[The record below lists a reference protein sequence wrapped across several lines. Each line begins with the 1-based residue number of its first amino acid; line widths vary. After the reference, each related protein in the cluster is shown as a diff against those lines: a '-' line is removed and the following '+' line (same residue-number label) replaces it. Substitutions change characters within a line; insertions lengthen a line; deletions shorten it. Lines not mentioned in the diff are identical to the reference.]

1 MSDRIVN
8 FEMRNWNFDDWQ
20 KRFAEHLRQ
29 TNVQV
34 AIHQIYLDMT
44 TKYVP
49 FKTGALTWS
58 GRVLKSPV
66 RVQWGYNTRKPNYA
80 IFPYLGIA
88 NNGKP
93 MRFNKTVHPGARSH
107 WDLAVKKYEMP
118 KFTKEVTLRL
128 TRMAR
133 EEGW

>member
-1 MSDRIVN
+1 MSDRIVT
-8 FEMRNWNFDDWQ
+8 FEVRNLSFAEWQ
-20 KRFAEHLRQ
+20 KQFAGHLKQ
-29 TNVQV
+29 QNVQI
-34 AIHQIYLDMT
+34 AMHKIYLDMT

-58 GRVLKSPV
+58 GRVLKNPI
-66 RVQWGYNTRKPNYA
+66 RIQWGYDKRKPNYA
-80 IFPYLGIA
+80 IYPYLGIA

-107 WDLAVKKYEMP
+107 WDLAVKKLEMP
-118 KFTKEVTLRL
+118 KYIHEVTLMLRR
-128 TRMAR
+128 TAR